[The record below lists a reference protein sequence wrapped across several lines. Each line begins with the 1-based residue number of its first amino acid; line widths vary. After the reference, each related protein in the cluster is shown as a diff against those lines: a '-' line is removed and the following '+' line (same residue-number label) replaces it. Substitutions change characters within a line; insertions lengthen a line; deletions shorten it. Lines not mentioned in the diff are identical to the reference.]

1 MDDRVSNCGNLLR
14 RSGRLYIMLIL
25 DQDRE
30 TVVKLPG
37 ESQELSR
44 QICHSDTL
52 RWAVPSQFSKTHAA
66 VPARA

>member
-1 MDDRVSNCGNLLR
+1 
-14 RSGRLYIMLIL
+14 MLIL

-66 VPARA
+66 VPARTRNV